1 MNLGTQTQ
9 TLRDFVLCNLQHT
22 LAVPVLVAIL
32 ENDLDR
38 LEAINKIIIKMDDD
52 AVEGAVTELNQAM
65 RDLGL
70 RRSGF
75 FARKGETDTMWFSF
89 TALPH
94 GSFRTGSYRSGTL
107 HIHALNGSGELY
119 VLSPAARRIANP
131 ALASEALVLKSVAA
145 GSVVQPVD
153 VTEAL
158 SQIRSVLAAAIA
170 ESEALVH

>member
-9 TLRDFVLCNLQHT
+9 NLRDFVLCNLQHT

-75 FARKGETDTMWFSF
+75 FGRDGDDTMWFSF
-89 TALPH
+89 TPLPH
-94 GSFRTGSYRSGTL
+94 GCFRSGSYRSGTL
-107 HIHALNGSGELY
+107 HIHALNGAGEFY
-119 VLSPAARRIANP
+119 VFSPAARRIANP
-131 ALASEALVLKSVAA
+131 ALASEALVLKSAA
-145 GSVVQPVD
+145 GSLVQSVD
-153 VTEAL
+153 AAEAL
-158 SQIRSVLAAAIA
+158 AQIRSVLAAAIA
-170 ESEALVH
+170 ESEALIH

>member
-9 TLRDFVLCNLQHT
+9 NLRDFVLCNLQHT

-75 FARKGETDTMWFSF
+75 FARNGDDTMWFSF
-89 TALPH
+89 TPLPH
-94 GSFRTGSYRSGTL
+94 GSFRSGSFRSGTL

-131 ALASEALVLKSVAA
+131 ALASEALVLKSAAA
-145 GSVVQPVD
+145 GSLVQPVD
-153 VTEAL
+153 VVEAL
-158 SQIRSVLAAAIA
+158 AQIRSVLAAAIA

>member
-75 FARKGETDTMWFSF
+75 FARNGDDTMWFSF

-107 HIHALNGSGELY
+107 HIHALNGAGELY

-131 ALASEALVLKSVAA
+131 ALASEALALKSVAA

>member
-9 TLRDFVLCNLQHT
+9 TLRNFVLCNLQHT

-38 LEAINKIIIKMDDD
+38 LEAINKIIIKMDDE
-52 AVEGAVTELNQAM
+52 AVESAVIELNQAM

-75 FARKGETDTMWFSF
+75 FDRNGEADTMWFGFSP
-89 TALPH
+89 LPH
-94 GSFRTGSYRSGTL
+94 GSFRTSSCRSGTL
-107 HIHALNGSGELY
+107 HIHALNGAGELY

-131 ALASEALVLKSVAA
+131 ALASEALVLKSAA
-145 GSVVQPVD
+145 GSVMQQVD
-153 VTEAL
+153 VADAL
-158 SQIRSVLAAAIA
+158 AQIRSVLAAAIA
-170 ESEALVH
+170 ASEALVH